1 MYPQHHHFFRLP
13 HQPHQRMSTN
23 KFFTILAG
31 LIAAFM
37 LLVSQMAS
45 AEVAPQPVTF
55 KAADG
60 VTVYGQFY
68 QAEQPKALIL
78 LFHQAGSNYAE
89 YATIAPRL
97 AQEGFSALAIDQ
109 RSGSTLFGRA
119 NETVKSL
126 GRSTTFLE
134 AEKDLEAALAWA
146 TTQKLPIAIWGSSY
160 SSALVFLVAAKHPS
174 EVHAVLA
181 FSPGE
186 YLGKPTLVQ
195 SAAAKLVLPIFATSS
210 KDSEEISNAEKILKA
225 SPSLVKTQFIPKIA
239 GVHGSSTLRT
249 DRNPKGQQENWLAV
263 LAFLNQIFK

>member
-1 MYPQHHHFFRLP
+1 MYPQHHHFFRL
-13 HQPHQRMSTN
+13 PHQRMSTN

-31 LIAAFM
+31 LGAAFM

-45 AEVAPQPVTF
+45 AEVAPQPVTL

-119 NETVKSL
+119 NETVKNL

-146 TTQKLPIAIWGSSY
+146 ATQKLPIAIWGSSY

-195 SAAAKLVLPIFATSS
+195 SSAAKLVLPIFATSS

-263 LAFLNQIFK
+263 LTFLNQIFK

>member
-1 MYPQHHHFFRLP
+1 MFQIIPAQLTK
-13 HQPHQRMSTN
+13 TN
-23 KFFTILAG
+23 WLFKTWLAFCLFIFSVLAHITG
-31 LIAAFM
+31 AKAA
-37 LLVSQMAS
+37 
-45 AEVAPQPVTF
+45 EIAPQAVNL

-60 VTVYGQFY
+60 VSVYGQFY

-89 YATIAPRL
+89 YATIGSRL

-146 TTQKLPIAIWGSSY
+146 AQQKLPVAIWGSSY
-160 SSALVFLVAAKHPS
+160 SSALVFLVAAKHAS

-195 SAAAKLVLPIFATSS
+195 SSAAKLVLPIFATSA
-210 KDSEEISNAEKILKA
+210 KDAEEISNAEKILKA

-239 GVHGSSTLRT
+239 GVHGSSTLRA
-249 DRNPKGQQENWLAV
+249 DRNPKGQQENWVAV
-263 LAFLNQIFK
+263 LAFLNNVFK

>member
-1 MYPQHHHFFRLP
+1 MIQFNQAKFPKANWLRSVWIALCILILTALTHMTTAKAAEIVPQ
-13 HQPHQRMSTN
+13 
-23 KFFTILAG
+23 A
-31 LIAAFM
+31 
-37 LLVSQMAS
+37 VSL
-45 AEVAPQPVTF
+45 

-60 VTVYGQFY
+60 VAIYGQFY

-89 YATIAPRL
+89 YATIGPRL

-126 GRSTTFLE
+126 GHSTTFLE

-146 TTQKLPIAIWGSSY
+146 VQQKLPVVIWGSSY
-160 SSALVFLVAAKHPS
+160 SSALVFLVAAKHDS

-186 YLGKPTLVQ
+186 YLGKPNLVQ
-195 SAAAKLVLPIFATSS
+195 TSAAKLVLPIFVTSA
-210 KDSEEISNAEKILKA
+210 KDAEEINNAEKILKA

-239 GVHGSSTLRT
+239 GVHGSSTLRA
-249 DRNPKGQQENWLAV
+249 DRNPKGQQENWTAV
-263 LAFLNQIFK
+263 LAFLNNIFK